1 MPALPLLLST
11 SSLLSTRLA
20 SPRGYVS
27 RGHVSL
33 SVAMG
38 NFEIDL
44 FSPAR
49 VSIFTRVLQKHSDG
63 CHEIASLHQAV
74 NVGDRVL
81 LARIP
86 ADRFA
91 AAGVVRPS
99 RTTEPIKQH
108 AELTVSRSSSM
119 LSVTADDPEGIPLDE
134 SNLVVR
140 ALVRGGNP
148 TACDPLCARYNAR

>member
-1 MPALPLLLST
+1 
-11 SSLLSTRLA
+11 
-20 SPRGYVS
+20 
-27 RGHVSL
+27 
-33 SVAMG
+33 MG
-38 NFEIDL
+38 NFEVDL

-74 NVGDRVL
+74 NFGDRVL

-99 RTTEPIKQH
+99 RTAEPIKQH
-108 AELTVSRSSSM
+108 AELTV
-119 LSVTADDPEGIPLDE
+119 TADDPVGIPLDE

-140 ALVRGGNP
+140 ALVRHGIP
-148 TACDPLCARYNAR
+148 KASDSLSMRSDVH